1 MAAEYSGMM
10 LSKSE
15 RTMQWR
21 ADFAEN
27 GYEVPDNQQ
36 GRYQQSGVLWLSE
49 ELNKRASDYVRENG
63 NVKGQ
68 PNLTAGSFCQWVNE
82 SLLPYSNLEPGFAR
96 KVSIETCR
104 QWLHMMGF
112 EQLSPS
118 KGMCFDGHEREDV
131 IESCQKGMVEIGF
144 LHPDQAPTTEA
155 ARAFS
160 GKR

>member
-1 MAAEYSGMM
+1 M
-10 LSKSE
+10 
-15 RTMQWR
+15 
-21 ADFAEN
+21 
-27 GYEVPDNQQ
+27 PDNQQ